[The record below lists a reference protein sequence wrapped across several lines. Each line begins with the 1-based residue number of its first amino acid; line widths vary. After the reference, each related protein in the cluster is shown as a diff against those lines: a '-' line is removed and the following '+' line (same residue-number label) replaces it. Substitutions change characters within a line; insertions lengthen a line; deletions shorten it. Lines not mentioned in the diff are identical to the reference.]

1 MDYVKVFEKGSF
13 NEVEITKLNLDELRT
28 LRADL
33 TIILGKVNFYLNYG
47 VYPEYPTKKYTIRV
61 LRNDVF
67 VPRKNADQELVRQ
80 QLLELLKY
88 IDWRIRD
95 MELDL
100 QEQLQEQHQE
110 KKRHKA
116 FALCQPSLGS

>member
-13 NEVEITKLNLDELRT
+13 NEVHITKLNLDELRI
-28 LRADL
+28 LRTDL
-33 TIILGKVNFYLNYG
+33 TIILSKINFYLNYG

-67 VPRKNADQELVRQ
+67 VPRKNADQQIVKEQLTELI
-80 QLLELLKY
+80 KY
-88 IDWRIRD
+88 IDWRIQD

-100 QEQLQEQHQE
+100 QEQE
-110 KKRHKA
+110 KERKTA
-116 FALCQPSLGS
+116 